1 MTGTVTDVVAAPPD
15 RLLRAD
21 DVTVRYGGR
30 KGTLALAGVSIS
42 VARGEI
48 LGVVGESGSGKS
60 TLGRALAGFLPLTG
74 GSVRLGEEQLD
85 PRRSWGSRDVQ
96 MVFQDAQS
104 ALDPRWPVRR
114 AVAEALRESDRST
127 RDAAADRLLAE
138 VGIDTAAAG
147 RRPSGLSGGQKQRV
161 TIARALAAR
170 PEYLVCDE
178 ITSGLDVSIR
188 GGVLNAL
195 VAAQREYRFGCVF
208 ISHDIQLV
216 ARLAHR
222 IAVVYKGIIV
232 EEGTARDITRN
243 ARDPYTLRLMESVPR
258 LDVTPGTA
266 PSGEGR

>member
-1 MTGTVTDVVAAPPD
+1 MTDTVTDAVPVSTD
-15 RLLRAD
+15 RVLRAE

-30 KGTLALAGVSIS
+30 RGTVALAGVSIS

-48 LGVVGESGSGKS
+48 LGIVGESGSGKT
-60 TLGRALAGFLPLTG
+60 TLGRALAGFLPLAG
-74 GSVRLGEEQLD
+74 GSVRLGDEPMD
-85 PRRSWGSRDVQ
+85 PKRSWGSRDVQ

-114 AVAEALRESDRST
+114 AVAEALREGDRPT
-127 RDAAADRLLAE
+127 RYAAVDRLLAQ
-138 VGIDTAAAG
+138 VGIDGAAAG
-147 RRPSGLSGGQKQRV
+147 RRPGGLSGGQKQRV

-188 GGVLNAL
+188 GGVLNVL
-195 VAAQREYRFGCVF
+195 LAAQREYRFGCVF

-216 ARLAHR
+216 ARLSHR
-222 IAVVYKGIIV
+222 IAVVHKGRIV
-232 EEGTARDITRN
+232 EEGTARDVTRN

-258 LDVTPGTA
+258 LDVTPGAT
-266 PSGEGR
+266 PSGESR